1 KSPKSRLQ
9 EHTQR
14 TTGERPVYHLLE
26 AVGPDHEKQFRI
38 EVLVNGRVLGTGEG
52 PSRRIAETSA
62 AAQALDAL
70 RAERL
75 AAKAARA
82 SRTGAASEDPDADAD
97 AEPADDRLDG
107 SE

>member
-1 KSPKSRLQ
+1 M
-9 EHTQR
+9 
-14 TTGERPVYHLLE
+14 
-26 AVGPDHEKQFRI
+26 
-38 EVLVNGRVLGTGEG
+38 NGRVLGTGEG

-82 SRTGAASEDPDADAD
+82 DRTDDASEDPDPDADAD
-97 AEPADDRLDG
+97 AEQADDRVDG
-107 SE
+107 SEAS